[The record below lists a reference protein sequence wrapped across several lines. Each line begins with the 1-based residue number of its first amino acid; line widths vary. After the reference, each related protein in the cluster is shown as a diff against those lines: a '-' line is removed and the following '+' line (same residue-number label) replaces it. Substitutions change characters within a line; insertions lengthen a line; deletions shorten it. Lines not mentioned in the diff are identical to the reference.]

1 LKETFSVLRRFTR
14 LALAAFLLTGALV
27 ASAPDALAV
36 QNKDDKTTPTAEQV
50 AETVVLVFGQRPVL
64 AQVRRSGIERGRLT
78 RSLEEGR
85 SEEITYERS
94 FKRGESVEKDKV
106 RLSQK
111 RLNQEYAL
119 VYNEGRVW
127 GVVKGTTFTPR
138 QEDVDDLLSDTHHSL
153 DALLRYKENG
163 ATVAFIGKDRQKN
176 IEMWILDLTDK
187 DKKKTRYYISAS
199 TGRVLW
205 LEYEDAPAGA
215 ASPVKYK
222 RTFHDY
228 RIIQGTRVP
237 FRSVLYAGDR
247 QVEEELVLNVV
258 YGVKMDDDIFKNPEA
273 ASAQP

>member
-1 LKETFSVLRRFTR
+1 MRRFTR